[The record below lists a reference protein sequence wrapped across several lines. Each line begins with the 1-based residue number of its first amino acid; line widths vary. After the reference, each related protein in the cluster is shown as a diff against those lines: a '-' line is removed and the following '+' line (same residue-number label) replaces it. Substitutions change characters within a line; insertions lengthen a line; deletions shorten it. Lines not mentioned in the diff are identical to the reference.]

1 MLPQPKANMS
11 TPVTSAASYSTLRLA
26 PGEILITQG
35 EPGGTL
41 FVLEEGELVV
51 VRDGVDIATVSR
63 PFSVVGEMSVVL
75 GTPTSATVKVTKPSV
90 VRVFADA
97 RSMLSQDADFAF
109 RIAYLM
115 ASRLDAT
122 SSLLVEQA
130 RKHSGKPEG
139 DIFGRILSALHLP
152 TDDRNYAQVARGD
165 MFGAPQDGAFRD

>member
-1 MLPQPKANMS
+1 MS
-11 TPVTSAASYSTLRLA
+11 SPVLSAPSYSTLRLA
-26 PGEILITQG
+26 PGEVLITQG

-41 FVLEEGELVV
+41 FVLEEGELGV
-51 VRDGVDIATVSR
+51 VRDGVDIATVSQ

-75 GTPTSATVKVTKPSV
+75 GTPTSATVKATKPSV

-97 RSMLSQDADFAF
+97 RSTLSQDADFAF

-139 DIFGRILSALHLP
+139 DIFSKILSALHLP
-152 TDDRNYAQVARGD
+152 VDDKQYAPVARGD
-165 MFGAPQDGAFRD
+165 MFGRPEDATFRD

>member
-1 MLPQPKANMS
+1 MS
-11 TPVTSAASYSTLRLA
+11 SPASSAASYSTLRLA
-26 PGEILITQG
+26 PGEVLITQG

-41 FVLEEGELVV
+41 FVLEEGELGV
-51 VRDGVDIATVSR
+51 VRDGVDIAKVSQ
-63 PFSVVGEMSVVL
+63 PYSVVGEMSVVL
-75 GTPTSATVKVTKPSV
+75 GTPTSATVKATKPSV

-97 RSMLSQDADFAF
+97 RNALSQDADFAF

-115 ASRLDAT
+115 ASRLDST

-152 TDDRNYAQVARGD
+152 VDDKHYATVARGD
-165 MFGAPQDGAFRD
+165 MFGSPEEATYHD

>member
-1 MLPQPKANMS
+1 MS
-11 TPVTSAASYSTLRLA
+11 SPAAPAASYSTLRLA
-26 PGEILITQG
+26 PGDVLIRQG

-41 FVLEEGELVV
+41 YVLEEGELGV

-75 GTPTSATVKVTKPSV
+75 GTPTSATVKARQPST

-97 RSMLSQDADFAF
+97 RSTLSQDADFAF

-115 ASRLDAT
+115 ACRLDAT

-130 RKHSGKPEG
+130 RKHGGKPEG
-139 DIFGRILSALHLP
+139 DVFSRILSALHLP
-152 TDDRNYAQVARGD
+152 DQPGYTVARDD
-165 MFGAPQDGAFRD
+165 MFGRPEEAAFRD